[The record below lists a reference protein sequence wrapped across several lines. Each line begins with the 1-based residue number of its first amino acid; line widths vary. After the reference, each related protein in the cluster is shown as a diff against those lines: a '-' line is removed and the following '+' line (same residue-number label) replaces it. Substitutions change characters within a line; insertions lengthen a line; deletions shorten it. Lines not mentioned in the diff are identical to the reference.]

1 MLQGKRVLVT
11 GGTGSFGN
19 IIVQKLVAKKPK
31 EIIVF
36 SRDEKK
42 QWDMAQKYPDI
53 TYVIGDVRDKQR
65 LKESLRGV
73 DIVYQAAALKQVP
86 ACELNPYEAVKTN
99 IIGVRNLIEAAI
111 ENNVERVVAVSTDKA
126 VKPVNVMGMTKAIQ
140 ERLITTANG
149 SGTIFSCVRY
159 GNVLGSR
166 GSVVPLFR
174 DLIDAGKNVEVMDK
188 RMTRFILTLDEAIEL
203 VFKATTDA
211 QGGETFVRK
220 SPALRIIDLAEVMTA
235 GTKSKVVV
243 TKPRPGEKIHEI
255 LVSEDEMRRSKEEKD
270 HFIISSH
277 MNSKFSNPSDA
288 EFSSDKTRMFGK
300 DEIKELLRRE
310 KWLSS

>member
-42 QWDMAQKYPDI
+42 QWDMAQKYPDL
-53 TYVIGDVRDKQR
+53 TYIIGDVRDKQR
-65 LKESLRGV
+65 LSESLRGV

-86 ACELNPYEAVKTN
+86 SCELNPYEAVKTN

-111 ENNVERVVAVSTDKA
+111 ENSVEKVIAVSTDKA

-140 ERLITTANG
+140 ERLITMANG
-149 SGTIFSCVRY
+149 SGTVFACVRY

-174 DLIDAGKNVEVMDK
+174 DLIDAGKNVEVMDR

-211 QGGETFVRK
+211 EGGETFVRK
-220 SPALRIIDLAEVMTA
+220 SPALRIIDLAEVMTS

-255 LVSEDEMRRSKEEKD
+255 LVSEEEMRRSKEEKD

-277 MNSKFSNPSDA
+277 MNRKFSSENDT

-300 DEIKELLRRE
+300 DEIRELLRRE

>member
-1 MLQGKRVLVT
+1 M
-11 GGTGSFGN
+11 
-19 IIVQKLVAKKPK
+19 
-31 EIIVF
+31 
-36 SRDEKK
+36 
-42 QWDMAQKYPDI
+42 
-53 TYVIGDVRDKQR
+53 
-65 LKESLRGV
+65 

-86 ACELNPYEAVKTN
+86 SCEFNPYEAVKTN

-111 ENNVERVVAVSTDKA
+111 ENNVEKVIAVSTDKA

-149 SGTIFSCVRY
+149 SGTVFACVRY

-174 DLIDAGKNVEVMDK
+174 ELIDAGKDVEVTDN

-211 QGGETFVRK
+211 EGGETFVRK
-220 SPALRIIDLAEVMTA
+220 SPALRIMDLAQVMTS
-235 GTKSKVVV
+235 GTKSRVVV
-243 TKPRPGEKIHEI
+243 SKPRPGEKIHEI
-255 LVSEDEMRRSKEEKD
+255 LVSEDEMRRSKEEKE

-277 MNSKFSNPSDA
+277 MDSKFSNANDT
-288 EFSSDKTRMFGK
+288 EFSSDRTKMFSK
-300 DEIKELLRRE
+300 EEIKALLRRE

>member
-1 MLQGKRVLVT
+1 MLQGKRILVT

-31 EIIVF
+31 EIIVY

-42 QWDMAQKYPDI
+42 QWDMAQKYPNL

-111 ENNVERVVAVSTDKA
+111 ESNVSKVIAISTDKA

-140 ERLITTANG
+140 ERLITIANG
-149 SGTIFSCVRY
+149 SGTVFACVRY
-159 GNVLGSR
+159 GNVLGSS

-174 DLIDAGKNVEVMDK
+174 DLIDAGKNMQVMDR

-203 VFKATTDA
+203 VFKATEDA

-220 SPALRIIDLAEVMTA
+220 SPALKIMDLAEVMAA

-255 LVSEDEMRRSKEEKD
+255 LVSEDEMRRAKEEKD
-270 HFIISSH
+270 HYIISSH
-277 MNSKFSNPSDA
+277 MNCKFSNANDT
-288 EFSSDKTRMFGK
+288 EFSSDKTRMFSK
-300 DEIKELLRRE
+300 DEIRELLRRE